1 MTQSVNLLRAGFI
14 AITMLLVSGGLLSA
28 ESGNGSPV
36 AESGLTS
43 LIRNAVF
50 MERTPEFTDL
60 YIIQTWDKGR
70 QIVIY
75 CNAAYCYKQ
84 HGHQATV

>member
-1 MTQSVNLLRAGFI
+1 MTQPVNLLRAGVI
-14 AITMLLVSGGLLSA
+14 AITMLLVSGVLPA
-28 ESGNGSPV
+28 ESDTRSPV
-36 AESGLTS
+36 AESGLSS

-50 MERTPEFTDL
+50 MDKTPEFTDL

-70 QIVIY
+70 RIVIY